1 VATPVGRGGHR
12 LVPIVLAVGAMLFIA
27 VMAFTGGPRENQQLV
42 KPHAAGLMSVS
53 IQDVDRVEIERE
65 GRRLVF
71 GRDSGGRWN
80 TESGHTP
87 LPAQALE
94 HLETSLRFMRVAEP
108 VRVMER
114 HEWEGTADGDFG
126 LAPARYSVR
135 LSGHGQSILAVR
147 FGAANPQRVLQ
158 YARVDGRDELYLMPT
173 FVGVEWER
181 LWEHSTIAR

>member
-1 VATPVGRGGHR
+1 MPT
-12 LVPIVLAVGAMLFIA
+12 LLAAGAMLFIA
-27 VMAFTGGPRENQQLV
+27 VMAFTGGRRENQQLV
-42 KPHAAGLMSVS
+42 KPHAAGLMTVRP
-53 IQDVDRVEIERE
+53 QEVDRVEVERE

-71 GRDSGGRWN
+71 VRNSGGTWN
-80 TESGHTP
+80 SEGGHTL
-87 LPAQALE
+87 LPAQTLE

-114 HEWEGTADGDFG
+114 HEWEGTADEDFG
-126 LAPARYSVR
+126 LAPARYAVR
-135 LSGHGQSILAVR
+135 LSGHGRSILAVR

-181 LWEHSTIAR
+181 VWERSTTAR